1 MKKLN
6 KVICSVLL
14 CGAFFIPTIS
24 VSAEKA
30 PAVTTV
36 TSSEVVS
43 TEELPV
49 TSITESEK
57 TDDTAETTGISETND
72 NEDKN
77 TSNETSSLP
86 EGNGALLE
94 DVSDDVVNRQ
104 FLSIQSKNGNTFY
117 IVIDKDSKGKQ
128 NVYFMNLVDEYD
140 LMAFAEKF
148 PEEVQS
154 ELKDGAESSSET
166 DKDGNTV
173 KSDESQTDKDTK
185 TKSGGNPMLI
195 IILVLAAGGA
205 FYYFK
210 ALKPKKGIKAPKQD
224 DYGDEDEDYEEDT
237 VNEDVSEL
245 LYPFSASKP

>member
-6 KVICSVLL
+6 KIICSVLL

-36 TSSEVVS
+36 TSSKVVS
-43 TEELPV
+43 TEEIPV

-57 TDDTAETTGISETND
+57 PDDTTETTDISETND
-72 NEDKN
+72 NDDK
-77 TSNETSSLP
+77 TASNKTSSLP

-94 DVSDDVVNRQ
+94 DVSDDVVDRQ

-173 KSDESQTDKDTK
+173 KSDESKTDKDTK
-185 TKSGGNPMLI
+185 AKSGGGNPMLI
-195 IILVLAAGGA
+195 IILVLAAGGGGA

-210 ALKPKKGIKAPKQD
+210 VIKPKKGAKAPKQA

-237 VNEDVSEL
+237 VNEDVFDEDEEV
-245 LYPFSASKP
+245 

>member
-6 KVICSVLL
+6 KIICSVLL

-49 TSITESEK
+49 TSITESGK
-57 TDDTAETTGISETND
+57 TDDTTEISENND
-72 NEDKN
+72 NDDK
-77 TSNETSSLP
+77 TVSDETSSLP

-154 ELKDGAESSSET
+154 ELKDGTESSAET
-166 DKDGNTV
+166 DKDGNAV
-173 KSDESQTDKDTK
+173 KSDESQTNKDTK
-185 TKSGGNPMLI
+185 TKSGGGNPMMI
-195 IILVLAAGGA
+195 IILVLAAGGGGA

-210 ALKPKKGIKAPKQD
+210 VVKPKKGAKAPKQA

-237 VNEDVSEL
+237 VNEDVSDED
-245 LYPFSASKP
+245 KEV

>member
-57 TDDTAETTGISETND
+57 TDDTAKTTEISKIND
-72 NEDKN
+72 NEDK
-77 TSNETSSLP
+77 TVSDETSSLP

-140 LMAFAEKF
+140 LMDFAENF

-154 ELKDGAESSSET
+154 ELKDGTESSSET

-173 KSDESQTDKDTK
+173 KSDENQTDKDTK
-185 TKSGGNPMLI
+185 TKSGG
-195 IILVLAAGGA
+195 GA

-210 ALKPKKGIKAPKQD
+210 VVKPKKCAKAPKQP

-237 VNEDVSEL
+237 VNEDVSDEDEEV
-245 LYPFSASKP
+245 

>member
-6 KVICSVLL
+6 KIICSVLF

-30 PAVTTV
+30 PVVTTV
-36 TSSEVVS
+36 TNSEVVS

-57 TDDTAETTGISETND
+57 PNDTTETTDISETNA
-72 NEDKN
+72 NENKTVSD
-77 TSNETSSLP
+77 ETSSLP
-86 EGNGALLE
+86 EGNGSLLE
-94 DVSDDVVNRQ
+94 DVFDDVVNRQ

-140 LMAFAEKF
+140 LMAFAEDF
-148 PEEVQS
+148 PVEIQS

-166 DKDGNTV
+166 DKDGDSV
-173 KSDESQTDKDTK
+173 KSNESQTDKDTK
-185 TKSGGNPMLI
+185 TKSSGGNPMLI
-195 IILVLAAGGA
+195 IILVLAAGGGA

-237 VNEDVSEL
+237 VNEDVSDEDEEV
-245 LYPFSASKP
+245 

>member
-6 KVICSVLL
+6 KIICSVLL
-14 CGAFFIPTIS
+14 CGAFFMPVLS

-36 TSSEVVS
+36 TSSKVVS
-43 TEELPV
+43 TEQLPF
-49 TSITESEK
+49 TAITEPEK
-57 TDDTAETTGISETND
+57 PDDTAETTDISETND

-166 DKDGNTV
+166 DKDGNSV

-185 TKSGGNPMLI
+185 AKSGGNPMLI
-195 IILVLAAGGA
+195 IILVLAAGGGGA

-210 ALKPKKGIKAPKQD
+210 VVKPKKGAKSPKQA

-237 VNEDVSEL
+237 VNEDISDEDEEV
-245 LYPFSASKP
+245 

>member
-14 CGAFFIPTIS
+14 CGAFFMPTIS

-30 PAVTTV
+30 PAVTTA

-43 TEELPV
+43 TKELPV

-57 TDDTAETTGISETND
+57 PNDTTETTDISETNA
-72 NEDKN
+72 NENKTVSD
-77 TSNETSSLP
+77 ETSSLP
-86 EGNGALLE
+86 EGNGSLLE
-94 DVSDDVVNRQ
+94 DVFDDVVNRQ

-154 ELKDGAESSSET
+154 ELKNGEESSVET
-166 DKDGNTV
+166 DKDGNSV
-173 KSDESQTDKDTK
+173 KSNESQTDKDTK
-185 TKSGGNPMLI
+185 TKSSGGNPMLI
-195 IILVLAAGGA
+195 IILVLAAGGGA

-237 VNEDVSEL
+237 VNEDVSDEDEEV
-245 LYPFSASKP
+245 

>member
-1 MKKLN
+1 MKKFN

-30 PAVTTV
+30 PVVTTV

-57 TDDTAETTGISETND
+57 SDDTTENTDISETND
-72 NEDKN
+72 NEDK
-77 TSNETSSLP
+77 TAPDETSSLP

-94 DVSDDVVNRQ
+94 DVSDDVVDRQ

-154 ELKDGAESSSET
+154 ELKNDEESSAET
-166 DKDGNTV
+166 DKDGNSV

-185 TKSGGNPMLI
+185 AKSSSGNPMLI
-195 IILVLAAGGA
+195 VILVLAAGGGA

-210 ALKPKKGIKAPKQD
+210 VLNPKKNAKAPKQA

-237 VNEDVSEL
+237 VNEDVSDEEDL
-245 LYPFSASKP
+245 EE

>member
-6 KVICSVLL
+6 KIICSVLF

-57 TDDTAETTGISETND
+57 PNDTAETTDISETNA
-72 NEDKN
+72 NEDK
-77 TSNETSSLP
+77 TVSDETSSLP

-154 ELKDGAESSSET
+154 ELKDGAESSAET
-166 DKDGNTV
+166 DKDGNAV
-173 KSDESQTDKDTK
+173 KSDENQTEKDTK
-185 TKSGGNPMLI
+185 TKSGGGNPMLI
-195 IILVLAAGGA
+195 IILVLAAGGGGA

-210 ALKPKKGIKAPKQD
+210 VVKPKKGAKAPKQA

-237 VNEDVSEL
+237 VNED
-245 LYPFSASKP
+245 ASDEDEEE

>member
-6 KVICSVLL
+6 KVICSMFML
-14 CGAFFIPTIS
+14 CGAFFITTVS

-57 TDDTAETTGISETND
+57 TDDTTETTDISETND

-166 DKDGNTV
+166 DKDGNAV

-185 TKSGGNPMLI
+185 TISSGGNPMLI
-195 IILVLAAGGA
+195 IILILAAGGGGA

-210 ALKPKKGIKAPKQD
+210 VLKPKKSAPKQA
-224 DYGDEDEDYEEDT
+224 DYGYEDEDYEEDT
-237 VNEDVSEL
+237 VNEDVSDED
-245 LYPFSASKP
+245 KEV

>member
-6 KVICSVLL
+6 KIICSVLF

-57 TDDTAETTGISETND
+57 PNDTAETTDISETNA
-72 NEDKN
+72 NEDK
-77 TSNETSSLP
+77 TVSDETSSLP

-154 ELKDGAESSSET
+154 ELKDGAESSAET
-166 DKDGNTV
+166 DKDGNAV
-173 KSDESQTDKDTK
+173 KSDENQTEKDTK
-185 TKSGGNPMLI
+185 TKSGGGNPMLI
-195 IILVLAAGGA
+195 IILVLAAGGGGA

-210 ALKPKKGIKAPKQD
+210 VVKPKKGAKAPKQV
-224 DYGDEDEDYEEDT
+224 DYSDEDEDYEEDT
-237 VNEDVSEL
+237 VNED
-245 LYPFSASKP
+245 ASDEDEEE

>member
-36 TSSEVVS
+36 TSSKVVS
-43 TEELPV
+43 TEEIPV

-57 TDDTAETTGISETND
+57 SADTAETTDISETND
-72 NEDKN
+72 NEDK
-77 TSNETSSLP
+77 TVSDETSSLP

-140 LMAFAEKF
+140 LMAFVEKF

-154 ELKDGAESSSET
+154 ELKNGEESSAEI
-166 DKDGNTV
+166 DKDGNAV
-173 KSDESQTDKDTK
+173 KSDESQTDKDLK
-185 TKSGGNPMLI
+185 TKSSGGNPMLI
-195 IILVLAAGGA
+195 VILVLAAGGGA

-210 ALKPKKGIKAPKQD
+210 VVKPKKGAKAPKQA
-224 DYGDEDEDYEEDT
+224 DYCDEDEDYEEDT
-237 VNEDVSEL
+237 VNEDVSDEDEEE
-245 LYPFSASKP
+245 

>member
-14 CGAFFIPTIS
+14 CGAFFMPTIS

-36 TSSEVVS
+36 TSSKVVS
-43 TEELPV
+43 TEEIPV

-57 TDDTAETTGISETND
+57 PDDTTETTDISETND
-72 NEDKN
+72 NDDK
-77 TSNETSSLP
+77 TASNKTSSLP

-154 ELKDGAESSSET
+154 ELKNGEESSVET
-166 DKDGNTV
+166 DKDGNSV
-173 KSDESQTDKDTK
+173 KSDESQTDKDLK
-185 TKSGGNPMLI
+185 TKSSGGNPMLI
-195 IILVLAAGGA
+195 VILVLAAGGGA

-210 ALKPKKGIKAPKQD
+210 VVKPKKGAKAPKQA
-224 DYGDEDEDYEEDT
+224 DYCDEDEDYEEDT
-237 VNEDVSEL
+237 VNEDVSDEDEEL
-245 LYPFSASKP
+245 

>member
-6 KVICSVLL
+6 KIICSVIF
-14 CGAFFIPTIS
+14 CGAFFIPVLS

-30 PAVTTV
+30 PAVTTA

-43 TEELPV
+43 TKELPV

-57 TDDTAETTGISETND
+57 TDDTTETTNISETDNS
-72 NEDKN
+72 NEDK
-77 TSNETSSLP
+77 TVSDETSSLP

-154 ELKDGAESSSET
+154 KLKDGTESSVET
-166 DKDGNTV
+166 DKDGNSV
-173 KSDESQTDKDTK
+173 KSDESQTNKDTK
-185 TKSGGNPMLI
+185 TKSGGGNHPMLI
-195 IILVLAAGGA
+195 IILVLAAGGGGA

-210 ALKPKKGIKAPKQD
+210 VVKPKKGTKAPKQA

-237 VNEDVSEL
+237 VNEDVSDEEV
-245 LYPFSASKP
+245 

>member
-6 KVICSVLL
+6 KVIYSVLF

-30 PAVTTV
+30 PAVTTA
-36 TSSEVVS
+36 TSSDVVS
-43 TEELPV
+43 IEELPV
-49 TSITESEK
+49 TSITESENP
-57 TDDTAETTGISETND
+57 DDTTETTEISETND
-72 NEDKN
+72 NEDK
-77 TSNETSSLP
+77 TVSDETSSMP

-117 IVIDKDSKGKQ
+117 IVIDKDSKGNQ

-140 LMAFAEKF
+140 LMAFVEKF

-154 ELKDGAESSSET
+154 ELKDGEESSAET

-173 KSDESQTDKDTK
+173 KSDENQTDKDTK
-185 TKSGGNPMLI
+185 TKSGGGNPMLI
-195 IILVLAAGGA
+195 IILVLAAGGGGA

-210 ALKPKKGIKAPKQD
+210 VVKPKKGAKAPKKA
-224 DYGDEDEDYEEDT
+224 DYSDEDEDYEEDT
-237 VNEDVSEL
+237 VNEDVSDEDEEV
-245 LYPFSASKP
+245 

>member
-36 TSSEVVS
+36 TSSKVVS
-43 TEELPV
+43 TEEIPV

-57 TDDTAETTGISETND
+57 SADTAETTDISETND
-72 NEDKN
+72 NEDK
-77 TSNETSSLP
+77 TVSDETSSLP

-140 LMAFAEKF
+140 LMAFVEKF

-154 ELKDGAESSSET
+154 ELKNGEESSAEI
-166 DKDGNTV
+166 DKDGNAV
-173 KSDESQTDKDTK
+173 KSDESQTDKDLK
-185 TKSGGNPMLI
+185 TKSSGGNPMLI
-195 IILVLAAGGA
+195 VILVLAAGGGA

-210 ALKPKKGIKAPKQD
+210 VVKPKKGAKAPKQA
-224 DYGDEDEDYEEDT
+224 DYCDEDEDYEEDT
-237 VNEDVSEL
+237 VNEDVSDEDEEV
-245 LYPFSASKP
+245 

>member
-1 MKKLN
+1 MKILN
-6 KVICSVLL
+6 KIICSVLL

-43 TEELPV
+43 TEEIPV

-57 TDDTAETTGISETND
+57 SDDTTETTEISETD
-72 NEDKN
+72 NSNQDK
-77 TSNETSSLP
+77 TVSDETSSLP

-94 DVSDDVVNRQ
+94 DVSDNVVNRQ

-117 IVIDKDSKGKQ
+117 IVIDKDSKGKH

-154 ELKDGAESSSET
+154 ELKDGADSTSET
-166 DKDGNTV
+166 DKDGNSV
-173 KSDESQTDKDTK
+173 KSDESKPYKDTK
-185 TKSGGNPMLI
+185 TKSGGGNPMLI
-195 IILVLAAGGA
+195 VILVLAAGGGGA

-210 ALKPKKGIKAPKQD
+210 VVKPKKGAKAPKQD
-224 DYGDEDEDYEEDT
+224 DYGDEDDDYEEDT
-237 VNEDVSEL
+237 VNEDVSDEDE
-245 LYPFSASKP
+245 

>member
-14 CGAFFIPTIS
+14 CGAFFIPTRS

-30 PAVTTV
+30 PAVTTA

-43 TEELPV
+43 TKELPV

-57 TDDTAETTGISETND
+57 TDDTTETTEISETND
-72 NEDKN
+72 NEDK
-77 TSNETSSLP
+77 TAPDETSSLP

-154 ELKDGAESSSET
+154 ELKEGTESSTET
-166 DKDGNTV
+166 DKDGSAV
-173 KSDESQTDKDTK
+173 KSDENQTEKDTK
-185 TKSGGNPMLI
+185 TKSGGGNPMLI
-195 IILVLAAGGA
+195 IIFVLAAGGGGA

-210 ALKPKKGIKAPKQD
+210 VVKPKKGSKAPKQA
-224 DYGDEDEDYEEDT
+224 DYGDEDEDYVEDT
-237 VNEDVSEL
+237 VNED
-245 LYPFSASKP
+245 ASDEDEDV

>member
-14 CGAFFIPTIS
+14 CGAFFMPTIS

-30 PAVTTV
+30 PAVTAV

-57 TDDTAETTGISETND
+57 TDDPAETTDISETND
-72 NEDKN
+72 SEDK
-77 TSNETSSLP
+77 TVSDETSSLP
-86 EGNGALLE
+86 EGNGTLLE

-128 NVYFMNLVDEYD
+128 NVYFIVTVQD
-140 LMAFAEKF
+140 FEK
-148 PEEVQS
+148 S
-154 ELKDGAESSSET
+154 
-166 DKDGNTV
+166 
-173 KSDESQTDKDTK
+173 
-185 TKSGGNPMLI
+185 
-195 IILVLAAGGA
+195 
-205 FYYFK
+205 
-210 ALKPKKGIKAPKQD
+210 
-224 DYGDEDEDYEEDT
+224 
-237 VNEDVSEL
+237 
-245 LYPFSASKP
+245 

>member
-1 MKKLN
+1 MP
-6 KVICSVLL
+6 VL
-14 CGAFFIPTIS
+14 S

-57 TDDTAETTGISETND
+57 PDDTTETTDISETD
-72 NEDKN
+72 NSEEDK
-77 TSNETSSLP
+77 TAPDETSSLP

-154 ELKDGAESSSET
+154 ELKNGEESSVET
-166 DKDGNTV
+166 DKDGNSV
-173 KSDESQTDKDTK
+173 KSDESQTDKDLK
-185 TKSGGNPMLI
+185 TKSSGGNPMLI
-195 IILVLAAGGA
+195 VILVLAAGGGA

-210 ALKPKKGIKAPKQD
+210 VVKPKKGAKAPKQA

-237 VNEDVSEL
+237 VNEDVSDEDEEV
-245 LYPFSASKP
+245 

>member
-6 KVICSVLL
+6 KIICSVLL
-14 CGAFFIPTIS
+14 CGAFFIPVLS

-57 TDDTAETTGISETND
+57 TNDTTETTDISETNA
-72 NEDKN
+72 NEDK
-77 TSNETSSLP
+77 TAPDETSPLP
-86 EGNGALLE
+86 EGNGTLLE

-154 ELKDGAESSSET
+154 ELKDGTESSAET
-166 DKDGNTV
+166 DKDGNAV

-185 TKSGGNPMLI
+185 TKSGGGNPMLI
-195 IILVLAAGGA
+195 IILVLAAGGGGA

-210 ALKPKKGIKAPKQD
+210 VVKPKKSAKAPKQD
-224 DYGDEDEDYEEDT
+224 DYGDEDEDYEEET
-237 VNEDVSEL
+237 VNEDISDEDEEV
-245 LYPFSASKP
+245 

>member
-14 CGAFFIPTIS
+14 CGAFFIPALS

-49 TSITESEK
+49 TSIIESEK
-57 TDDTAETTGISETND
+57 PDDTTETTVISETND
-72 NEDKN
+72 NEDK
-77 TSNETSSLP
+77 TVSDKTSSLP
-86 EGNGALLE
+86 EGNGTLLE

-154 ELKDGAESSSET
+154 ELKDGTKSSAET
-166 DKDGNTV
+166 DKDGNSV
-173 KSDESQTDKDTK
+173 KSNESQTEKDTK
-185 TKSGGNPMLI
+185 TQSGGGNPMLI
-195 IILVLAAGGA
+195 IILVLAAGGGGA

-210 ALKPKKGIKAPKQD
+210 VVKPKKGVKSTKQA
-224 DYGDEDEDYEEDT
+224 DYGDEDEDYEEDA
-237 VNEDVSEL
+237 VNEDVSDEDEEV
-245 LYPFSASKP
+245 

>member
-6 KVICSVLL
+6 KIICSMLML

-57 TDDTAETTGISETND
+57 PDDTTETTDISETND
-72 NEDKN
+72 NDDK
-77 TSNETSSLP
+77 TASNKTSSLP

-154 ELKDGAESSSET
+154 ELKDGEESSAET

-195 IILVLAAGGA
+195 IILVLAAGGGA

-237 VNEDVSEL
+237 VNEDVSDEDEEV
-245 LYPFSASKP
+245 

>member
-57 TDDTAETTGISETND
+57 PDDTTETTDISETND
-72 NEDKN
+72 NDDK
-77 TSNETSSLP
+77 TASNKTSSLP

-94 DVSDDVVNRQ
+94 DVFDDVVNRQ

-140 LMAFAEKF
+140 LMAFAEDF
-148 PEEVQS
+148 PVEIQS

-166 DKDGNTV
+166 DKDGDSV
-173 KSDESQTDKDTK
+173 KSNESQTDKDTK
-185 TKSGGNPMLI
+185 TKSSGGNPMLI
-195 IILVLAAGGA
+195 IILVLAAGGGA

-237 VNEDVSEL
+237 VNEDVSDEDEEV
-245 LYPFSASKP
+245 

>member
-6 KVICSVLL
+6 KIICSVLF

-30 PAVTTV
+30 PVVTTV
-36 TSSEVVS
+36 TNSEVVS

-57 TDDTAETTGISETND
+57 PNDTTETTDISETNA
-72 NEDKN
+72 NENKTVSD
-77 TSNETSSLP
+77 ETSSLP
-86 EGNGALLE
+86 EGNGSLLE
-94 DVSDDVVNRQ
+94 DVFDDVVNRQ

-140 LMAFAEKF
+140 LMAFAEDF
-148 PEEVQS
+148 PVEIQS

-166 DKDGNTV
+166 DKDGDSV
-173 KSDESQTDKDTK
+173 KSNESQTDKDTK
-185 TKSGGNPMLI
+185 TKSSGGNPMLI
-195 IILVLAAGGA
+195 IILVLAGGGA

-210 ALKPKKGIKAPKQD
+210 VVKPKKGAKAPKQA

-237 VNEDVSEL
+237 VNEDVSDEEDL
-245 LYPFSASKP
+245 EE

>member
-6 KVICSVLL
+6 RVICSVLL

-24 VSAEKA
+24 VSAKKA

-36 TSSEVVS
+36 TSSEVLS

-57 TDDTAETTGISETND
+57 PNDTTETTDISETND
-72 NEDKN
+72 NDDK
-77 TSNETSSLP
+77 TASNKTSSLP

-154 ELKDGAESSSET
+154 ELKNGEKSSVET
-166 DKDGNTV
+166 DKDGNSV
-173 KSDESQTDKDTK
+173 KSDESQTDKDLK
-185 TKSGGNPMLI
+185 TKSSGGNPMLI
-195 IILVLAAGGA
+195 VILVLAAGGGA

-210 ALKPKKGIKAPKQD
+210 VVKPKKGIKAPKQD

-237 VNEDVSEL
+237 VNEDVSEEDQEE
-245 LYPFSASKP
+245 

>member
-36 TSSEVVS
+36 TSSKVVS
-43 TEELPV
+43 TEEIPV

-57 TDDTAETTGISETND
+57 SADTAETTDISETND
-72 NEDKN
+72 NEDK
-77 TSNETSSLP
+77 TVSDETTSLP

-117 IVIDKDSKGKQ
+117 IVIDKDSKGNQ

-140 LMAFAEKF
+140 LMAFVEKF
-148 PEEVQS
+148 PEEVHV
-154 ELKDGAESSSET
+154 EC
-166 DKDGNTV
+166 V
-173 KSDESQTDKDTK
+173 
-185 TKSGGNPMLI
+185 
-195 IILVLAAGGA
+195 VLM
-205 FYYFK
+205 
-210 ALKPKKGIKAPKQD
+210 
-224 DYGDEDEDYEEDT
+224 
-237 VNEDVSEL
+237 
-245 LYPFSASKP
+245 SKVQK

>member
-14 CGAFFIPTIS
+14 CGAFFMPVLS

-49 TSITESEK
+49 TSITESENS
-57 TDDTAETTGISETND
+57 DDTAETTDISETD
-72 NEDKN
+72 NSEEDK
-77 TSNETSSLP
+77 TASDETSSLP

-154 ELKDGAESSSET
+154 ELKDGTESSAET
-166 DKDGNTV
+166 DKDGNSV
-173 KSDESQTDKDTK
+173 KSDENQTDKDTK
-185 TKSGGNPMLI
+185 TKSSSGNPILI
-195 IILVLAAGGA
+195 IILVLAAGGGGA

-210 ALKPKKGIKAPKQD
+210 VVKPKKGAKAPKQA

-237 VNEDVSEL
+237 VNEDVSDEDEEV
-245 LYPFSASKP
+245 

>member
-6 KVICSVLL
+6 RVICSVLL

-30 PAVTTV
+30 PAVTTF

-43 TEELPV
+43 TKELPV

-57 TDDTAETTGISETND
+57 PNDTTETTDISETNA
-72 NEDKN
+72 NENKTVSD
-77 TSNETSSLP
+77 ETSPLP

-148 PEEVQS
+148 PEEVQP
-154 ELKDGAESSSET
+154 ELKDDEESSAET
-166 DKDGNTV
+166 DKDGNSV

-185 TKSGGNPMLI
+185 TKSSGGNPMLI
-195 IILVLAAGGA
+195 IILVLAAGGGA

-237 VNEDVSEL
+237 VNEDVSDEDEEV
-245 LYPFSASKP
+245 

>member
-57 TDDTAETTGISETND
+57 SDDTTENTDISETND
-72 NEDKN
+72 NEDK
-77 TSNETSSLP
+77 TVSDETTSLP

-154 ELKDGAESSSET
+154 ELKDGEESSAET

-173 KSDESQTDKDTK
+173 KSDESQTDKNTQTK
-185 TKSGGNPMLI
+185 SSGGNPMLI
-195 IILVLAAGGA
+195 IILVLVAGGGGA

-210 ALKPKKGIKAPKQD
+210 VMKPKKCAKAPKQP

-237 VNEDVSEL
+237 VNEDVSDEDEEQ
-245 LYPFSASKP
+245 